1 MCKICLDYY
10 FFMSISYQGP
20 KTIDFITVVIN
31 FLVTQDFGAGR
42 KFNMFSL
49 VLVNLQ
55 PNCTPGISSIETLH

>member
-1 MCKICLDYY
+1 MLNPHHFNVQDLSGVL
-10 FFMSISYQGP
+10 FFHEYISYQGP

-49 VLVNLQ
+49 VLVYLHL
-55 PNCTPGISSIETLH
+55 NCT